1 VPKHKRILT
10 THVGSLIR
18 PRELDGYISAME
30 AGIAVD
36 PEAFETCLR
45 KSVADVVKR
54 QAKARIDI
62 VSDGEFGKFRGWSF
76 YIADRLE
83 GFREEPIEAGR
94 TIALSRDWRRFAEFY
109 GEYFPT
115 QKFGRAFRMIC
126 VGPVKYKG
134 HKALKTDI
142 DNFRAGLKGVK
153 VEGAFMPVVAPGS
166 AVPWGVN
173 EHYNSE
179 EEFLFGLSEA
189 MHEEYATIVKA
200 GFTVQVDDAFLPY
213 MYDAVFKDGELK
225 KYRKWAALRI
235 DALNHALKGIPEDKI
250 RYHICWGSFNTPHL
264 FDVPLKEIVDLVLK
278 VNAGAYCI
286 EMANPRHEHE
296 WRVWE
301 KVKLPD
307 GKTLVSGVISHATNI
322 VEHPELVA
330 ERLERLAGL
339 VGRENVMG
347 GTDCGFAQGSHVQR
361 VHPSI
366 MWAKLEALSEGARI
380 ASRRLWKKKKAA

>member
-1 VPKHKRILT
+1 
-10 THVGSLIR
+10 
-18 PRELDGYISAME
+18 
-30 AGIAVD
+30 
-36 PEAFETCLR
+36 
-45 KSVADVVKR
+45 
-54 QAKARIDI
+54 
-62 VSDGEFGKFRGWSF
+62 
-76 YIADRLE
+76 
-83 GFREEPIEAGR
+83 
-94 TIALSRDWRRFAEFY
+94 
-109 GEYFPT
+109 
-115 QKFGRAFRMIC
+115 
-126 VGPVKYKG
+126 
-134 HKALKTDI
+134 
-142 DNFRAGLKGVK
+142 
-153 VEGAFMPVVAPGS
+153 MPVVAPGS

-173 EHYNSE
+173 EHYKSE
-179 EEFLFGLSEA
+179 EEFLFELAEA
-189 MHEEYATIVKA
+189 MHDEYAAIVKA

-213 MYDAVFKDGELK
+213 MYDAVFKDSELK

-235 DALNHALKGIPEDKI
+235 DALNHALQGIPEEKI

-307 GKTLVSGVISHATNI
+307 GKTLIPGVISHATNI

-330 ERLERLAGL
+330 ERLERLAKL
-339 VGRENVMG
+339 VGRENVIG

-366 MWAKLEALSEGARI
+366 MWAKLEALTEGARI
-380 ASRRLWKKKKAA
+380 ASRRLWKKGKAA